1 MDGRLN
7 AHCDKALNDGNTV
20 FVSNAGASVLGVKG
34 TITQAIQHFG
44 VNEIILLTHSDCG
57 NNKEIALE
65 IGRNEMRLGKVFYDT
80 HVKPFEK
87 RAFEDNS
94 DLDEMNPHV
103 QLEAAKRLFPGV
115 RRISSE
121 LIDLKK
127 ISIPAGGGDHS
138 LIIANPSKRKFSAM
152 ARAVGKDVSDCYVAL
167 GYGSEIL
174 PDMLLATKV
183 MGIRHLHFLEQ
194 AGDDKRDLKL
204 RMEKAKNILRTN
216 DELNWMLADG
226 SMTLEYV
233 RLARA

>member
-1 MDGRLN
+1 
-7 AHCDKALNDGNTV
+7 
-20 FVSNAGASVLGVKG
+20 
-34 TITQAIQHFG
+34 
-44 VNEIILLTHSDCG
+44 
-57 NNKEIALE
+57 
-65 IGRNEMRLGKVFYDT
+65 
-80 HVKPFEK
+80 
-87 RAFEDNS
+87 
-94 DLDEMNPHV
+94 
-103 QLEAAKRLFPGV
+103 
-115 RRISSE
+115 
-121 LIDLKK
+121 
-127 ISIPAGGGDHS
+127 
-138 LIIANPSKRKFSAM
+138 M